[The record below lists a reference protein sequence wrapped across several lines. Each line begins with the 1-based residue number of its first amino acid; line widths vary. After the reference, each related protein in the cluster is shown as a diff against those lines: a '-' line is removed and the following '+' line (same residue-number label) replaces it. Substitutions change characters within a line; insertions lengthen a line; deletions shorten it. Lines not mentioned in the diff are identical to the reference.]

1 MRLLTRFI
9 TTAGLLFGLLVATV
23 TQALPSQAFFSYSP
37 FGVQELT
44 ITTDAGV
51 FTISA
56 SSTGW
61 WDENGN
67 HSSGNPNYIMGVCG
81 TDDSCF
87 GDNLDRRNF
96 FTFDLSNVTGNIL
109 SASLNIGNSSS
120 GYYGP
125 AGGMTLSF
133 FDIFTDLDL
142 VSGSGSGMTGIF
154 GDLGSGDLLA
164 SYLAMPTD
172 INTQVLI
179 SLNAMGLAHLQRA
192 FGGRWG
198 IGGTLFPDDVPV
210 PEPSTLLLLG
220 IGLLAFSLRRLA
232 KSA

>member
-1 MRLLTRFI
+1 MRLLTRFFS
-9 TTAGLLFGLLVATV
+9 TAGLLLGLLAGTAA
-23 TQALPSQAFFSYSP
+23 QALPSQAFFSYSP

-44 ITTDAGV
+44 ITTDTGV

-56 SSTGW
+56 STTGW

-67 HSSGNPNYIMGVCG
+67 HSASNPNYIMGICG
-81 TDDSCF
+81 TDDSCS

-133 FDIFTDLDL
+133 FDVFTDLDVL
-142 VSGSGSGMTGIF
+142 GASGSGMTGIF

-164 SYLAMPTD
+164 SYLAMPSD
-172 INTQVLI
+172 VNTQVLI

-198 IGGTLFPDDVPV
+198 IGGALFPDDIPV
-210 PEPSTLLLLG
+210 PEPSPLLLLG
-220 IGLLAFSLRRLA
+220 AGLLVLSIRQLA
-232 KSA
+232 KSR